1 MITVASKPEIARM
14 RESCHM
20 AARVRDELRE
30 RIRPGVETRELDDF
44 VVGRLSQLG
53 GQPAFKGYRGYPAN
67 ICVSVNEE
75 VVHGI
80 PGRRVLKAGDLVSV
94 DMGVLF
100 EGFYADTAVSVV
112 AGSADEASSR
122 LMAVTLEALR
132 AGIRA
137 ARAGQHVSDISH
149 VVQVTA
155 ERAGYSVVREFVG
168 HGIGRRMHEDPQI
181 PNYGDPGRGQ
191 VLVEGQTLAIEPM
204 VNEGV
209 PGVRVLE
216 DGWTAVTA
224 DGKRSAHFEHTIL
237 VRKGEPEVL
246 TSLDG
251 GV

>member
-1 MITVASKPEIARM
+1 MITVASSPEIEKM
-14 RESCHM
+14 RASCHM
-20 AARVRDELRE
+20 AARVREELRE
-30 RIRPGVETRELDDF
+30 RIRPGIETRELDEF
-44 VVGRLSQLG
+44 VVGRLGSLG
-53 GQPAFKGYRGYPAN
+53 GQAAFKGYRGYPAS

-80 PGRRVLKAGDLVSV
+80 PGRRKLKAGDLVSV
-94 DMGVLF
+94 DLGVLF
-100 EGFYADTAVSVV
+100 DGFYADTAVSVA
-112 AGSADEASSR
+112 AGAVDGEASR

-132 AGIRA
+132 AGIMA
-137 ARAGQHVSDISH
+137 ARAGRHVSDISH
-149 VVQVTA
+149 AVQVTA
-155 ERAGYSVVREFVG
+155 ERAGFSVVREFVG

-237 VRKGEPEVL
+237 VRNGEPEVL

-251 GV
+251 EA